1 MKYWFKRKRYGYGW
15 TPSTWQGWLVC
26 VVYLVLVVLGAL
38 FLGRGGD
45 EPASEDLLVF
55 FTTLIVATATLI
67 VVTYYKGPKPK
78 WRWGA
83 TNHDNPKEDN

>member
-26 VVYLVLVVLGAL
+26 AIYLVLVVLGAL
-38 FLGRGGD
+38 FIGRSGD
-45 EPASEDLLVF
+45 EPAAEDLLVF

-83 TNHDNPKEDN
+83 TNYDNPEEDN